1 MRNRGG
7 RIRHIVHK
15 EQTVIRVLRNR
26 NMSTNDKHRIGT
38 LTIIFNS
45 SHRRRLPE
53 NTFFIANSCFEI
65 IRNTRRIQ
73 RIITTLL
80 RNKTLLT
87 LTFQRHKNPIALTR
101 TTRVQDG
108 QGTAHITANFAV
120 TTGLRGVQHA
130 LNVTETTLRFRQ
142 RLTLLILKKT
152 RRNLARQGPTHHQ
165 EAQEHHDA
173 RSAQST
179 ELQRFLPQ
187 TLSALH
193 QAPTTLLFRLT
204 RLGSAGTRRGGGYRL
219 RRQSAV
225 LMARL
230 RNRQSGY
237 PFAYE

>member
-73 RIITTLL
+73 RIITALL

-108 QGTAHITANFAV
+108 QGTAHITTNLAV
-120 TTGLRGVQHA
+120 TTGFRGVQHT

-142 RLTLLILKKT
+142 RLNLLILKKT
-152 RRNLARQGPTHHQ
+152 RCNLARQGPTHHQ

-179 ELQRFLPQ
+179 ELQRSLPQ
-187 TLSALH
+187 TLNALD
-193 QAPTTLLFRLT
+193 QVPTLLLCLK